1 MEEKLVIKKK
11 NKLKGDDGYKVFS
24 VRIKDETVTKLE
36 LNSDES
42 NRSRNEIINALLDFA
57 ISRCEIDDEQNNPI
71 PWRMRYRVIFL

>member
-24 VRIKDETVTKLE
+24 VRIKEETVIKLE
-36 LNSDES
+36 QISNES

-57 ISRCEIDDEQNNPI
+57 ISRCEIDDDTE
-71 PWRMRYRVIFL
+71 

>member
-24 VRIKDETVTKLE
+24 VRIKDETVMKLE
-36 LNSDES
+36 QISNES

-57 ISRCEIDDEQNNPI
+57 ITRCEIDDETE
-71 PWRMRYRVIFL
+71 

>member
-36 LNSDES
+36 QISHES
-42 NRSRNEIINALLDFA
+42 NRSRNEIINTLLDFA
-57 ISRCEIDDEQNNPI
+57 ITRCEIDDEAE
-71 PWRMRYRVIFL
+71 

>member
-24 VRIKDETVTKLE
+24 VRIKEETVTKLE
-36 LNSDES
+36 QISNES

-57 ISRCEIDDEQNNPI
+57 ITRCEIDDEAE
-71 PWRMRYRVIFL
+71 

>member
-24 VRIKDETVTKLE
+24 VRIKEETVTKLE
-36 LNSDES
+36 QISNES

-57 ISRCEIDDEQNNPI
+57 ISRCEIDDDTE
-71 PWRMRYRVIFL
+71 

>member
-36 LNSDES
+36 QISHES
-42 NRSRNEIINALLDFA
+42 NRSRNEIINTLLDFA
-57 ISRCEIDDEQNNPI
+57 ITRCEIDDETE
-71 PWRMRYRVIFL
+71 

>member
-24 VRIKDETVTKLE
+24 VRIKEETVTKLE
-36 LNSDES
+36 QLSNES

-57 ISRCEIDDEQNNPI
+57 ISRCEIDENDE
-71 PWRMRYRVIFL
+71 